1 MVLGTRIKDVFDS
14 ISYLNNKERKIMKKF
29 LLITM
34 CLVFVLSFAAC
45 TKDSAE
51 NNDSVVSDEVTT
63 ENTAKDTVADT
74 TEEETTEAEPEAA
87 FDTSWASNDYE
98 KLIPQPPMQIARS
111 YDDGEKWVITNLIS
125 GSKLAEDP
133 KYPVTADASKDDFL
147 AYIDQLRTL
156 GFVDSGE
163 LYENKTEIEEVIGA
177 FFRTPDEKYYVTVW
191 YEDNY
196 IFSITIDEIIPET

>member
-1 MVLGTRIKDVFDS
+1 
-14 ISYLNNKERKIMKKF
+14 MKKF

-51 NNDSVVSDEVTT
+51 NNDAVVSDEVTT
-63 ENTAKDTVADT
+63 DNTAEETEADT
-74 TEEETTEAEPEAA
+74 TAEETTEAEPETA
-87 FDTSWASNDYE
+87 FDTSWATNDYE

-111 YDDGEKWVITNLIS
+111 YQDGDNKWIITNLIS

-133 KYPVTADASKDDFL
+133 KYPVTADAAKEDFL
-147 AYIDQLRTL
+147 AYVDQLRTL
-156 GFVDSGE
+156 GFIENGE
-163 LYENKTEIEEVIGA
+163 LYENKTEIQEVIGA
-177 FFRTPDEKYYVTVW
+177 FFKTPDEKYSVTVW

-196 IFSITIDEIIPET
+196 IFSITINEIIPEE